1 MLYRIMLVAALVAVP
16 ALMVAEPSHS
26 TVITQHPD
34 SAKTKKHSNKKSSHP
49 DKNAKPA
56 APKAAPHDSGK

>member
-16 ALMVAEPSHS
+16 ALVAAEPSRT

-49 DKNAKPA
+49 EKTAKPA